1 MYQHRVNKLK
11 LMTRSALVG
20 LIHHK
25 TVESSSIAYDNGE
38 ATALISTDA
47 DSLDGIA
54 EMVHET
60 WAQFLEV
67 LIGIGLLASQVGFI
81 WPLLIFLIYLCSHTS
96 RFVAKR
102 LQPRQKAWNV
112 ATQDRLAAT
121 SSLLSSIKVVKMLG
135 VQNSLTHRIQELR
148 EEELHVASKL
158 RWIMV
163 YYNASANALGIFSP
177 AITLVIYAV
186 VAVARGGKLD
196 TEIAFTT
203 VAILSMVTHPA
214 NMVMTIVPR
223 AVAAFAGF
231 ERIQTFLLRQSS
243 KDDRGTLPWPGTSPM
258 DAASGQLTKPGP
270 AVHIRHLVIGDKQP
284 VLRNV
289 DIEVPAGSFTIISGP
304 TGSGKSTLL
313 RAILGEISPSHGSIS
328 LSTRRVAYCA
338 QRPWLPNGTIRDV
351 IFGAANVH
359 EASMQESEAWYREVT
374 DICCLAHDFDSLP
387 AGDQT
392 RIGSRGLNLS
402 GGQRQRVVLARA
414 LFARCGILLL
424 DDTFSGLDGGTEQAV
439 FDNLFGSSGLVRRLN
454 TTVILASN
462 SAQHFPGADHIVVL
476 GDNGVI
482 DQGSWQNIKVKAA
495 SIAKFSPIDYA
506 KDTTMLSTNFD
517 KLAAQ
522 LRAKD
527 ETEQD
532 LARQSGD
539 PALYAYYLGFID
551 AINIFLLLA
560 TTMSY
565 GFFITIPQY
574 WLQLW
579 TELGDKSTAFYVGG
593 FLVLSTMSWVSTSAQ
608 MWIVLIQLAP
618 QSGSRLHARLL
629 HIITSAPLS
638 FFSVT
643 DNGSILNRLSQDIQ
657 LIDKQLPPALQSI
670 VTQISKLVMQIIL
683 LCVAE
688 RWLAVSLPVCML
700 VVYVVQKVYL
710 RTSRQLRFLE
720 LEARAEVFS
729 SFLET
734 IEGIET
740 IRSFGWSAA
749 VIQNNIRSVD
759 NAQRPEFLLLC
770 SQRWLNIVLDL
781 LASAIATSVV
791 LIAIVLRGQVSGA
804 QVGIALNIMLVANT
818 TLLKLVENW
827 TTLEISLGAI
837 SRVKQLEKTTPTEGG
852 PAKSSEPPQN
862 WPSAGH
868 IVFRDVSASYQSE
881 SVALRSLSLTV
892 AAGQKLV
899 VCGRTGSGKSTLL
912 LTLLGLLEL
921 RSGYIELDGIDIG
934 QVKLDLLRQRCFIA
948 VSQDPL
954 LLFNE
959 TLRFNLDPDASES
972 ESILIDALTKMKLM
986 SHFFDARTHLLGE
999 EMATVINMADSTE
1012 HPILDQKLSSFPH
1025 LSVGQC
1031 QLFAL
1036 CRALVKARSSQR
1048 LGRKPVVVLDEVTS
1062 SLDTVTESAIYK
1074 IIDEEF
1080 TEEGHTVIIV
1090 AHRLGVLE
1098 KHMRSGRDAV
1108 VFMADGK
1115 LEEVVED
1122 FEMTKFR
1129 ASDK

>member
-1 MYQHRVNKLK
+1 MHR
-11 LMTRSALVG
+11 
-20 LIHHK
+20 
-25 TVESSSIAYDNGE
+25 
-38 ATALISTDA
+38 TALNCTDHIS
-47 DSLDGIA
+47 
-54 EMVHET
+54 
-60 WAQFLEV
+60 
-67 LIGIGLLASQVGFI
+67 
-81 WPLLIFLIYLCSHTS
+81 
-96 RFVAKR
+96 
-102 LQPRQKAWNV
+102 
-112 ATQDRLAAT
+112 
-121 SSLLSSIKVVKMLG
+121 
-135 VQNSLTHRIQELR
+135 
-148 EEELHVASKL
+148 
-158 RWIMV
+158 
-163 YYNASANALGIFSP
+163 
-177 AITLVIYAV
+177 
-186 VAVARGGKLD
+186 
-196 TEIAFTT
+196 
-203 VAILSMVTHPA
+203 
-214 NMVMTIVPR
+214 
-223 AVAAFAGF
+223 AG
-231 ERIQTFLLRQSS
+231 
-243 KDDRGTLPWPGTSPM
+243 
-258 DAASGQLTKPGP
+258 
-270 AVHIRHLVIGDKQP
+270 
-284 VLRNV
+284 
-289 DIEVPAGSFTIISGP
+289 
-304 TGSGKSTLL
+304 
-313 RAILGEISPSHGSIS
+313 
-328 LSTRRVAYCA
+328 RV
-338 QRPWLPNGTIRDV
+338 
-351 IFGAANVH
+351 
-359 EASMQESEAWYREVT
+359 
-374 DICCLAHDFDSLP
+374 
-387 AGDQT
+387 
-392 RIGSRGLNLS
+392 
-402 GGQRQRVVLARA
+402 
-414 LFARCGILLL
+414 
-424 DDTFSGLDGGTEQAV
+424 
-439 FDNLFGSSGLVRRLN
+439 DNLLGSSGLARRLN

-495 SIAKFSPIDYA
+495 SIAKFSSDNYA
-506 KDTTMLSTNFD
+506 KDITMLSTNFD

-551 AINIFLLLA
+551 AMNIFLLLA

-565 GFFITIPQY
+565 GFFVTIPQY
-574 WLQLW
+574 WLKLW
-579 TELGDKSTAFYVGG
+579 TESGDKSTAFYVGG

-608 MWIVLIQLAP
+608 MC
-618 QSGSRLHARLL
+618 
-629 HIITSAPLS
+629 APLS

-643 DNGSILNRLSQDIQ
+643 DNGSILNRFSQDIR

-670 VTQISKLVMQIIL
+670 VTQMSKLVMQIIL

-688 RWLAVSLPVCML
+688 RWLAASLPVCML
-700 VVYVVQKVYL
+700 LVYVVQKVYL

-749 VIQNNIRSVD
+749 VIQNNIHSVD

-837 SRVKQLEKTTPTEGG
+837 SRVKHLEKTTPTEGG
-852 PAKSSEPPQN
+852 PAKSSETPQN

-881 SVALRSLSLTV
+881 SVALRNLSLTV

-912 LTLLGLLEL
+912 LTLLRLLEL

-934 QVKLDLLRQRCFIA
+934 QVNLDLLRQRCFIA

-972 ESILIDALTKMKLM
+972 ESILIDALAKVRLM

-1012 HPILDQKLSSFPH
+1012 HPILDQKLSSFAH

-1048 LGRKPVVVLDEVTS
+1048 LGLKPVVVLDEVTS

-1080 TEEGHTVIIV
+1080 TEGGHTVIIV

-1115 LEEVVED
+1115 LEEVVQD
-1122 FEMTKFR
+1122 FEITKFR